1 MSCVYAQAIEKT
13 EMSQNSASFQN
24 AVKSPQKKDYP
35 NIDSYSN
42 EENSTTN
49 AQEKSFPVL
58 FSFLWVSLFL
68 LAIAVSLA
76 GQTIISYQPY
86 ALSEFNA
93 HSMLSVI
100 GTVQYILYVQLLQF
114 ILKSNAYRPD
124 MQLLSPPWQE
134 QRIYGGYLKRSA
146 YR

>member
-1 MSCVYAQAIEKT
+1 MEKT
-13 EMSQNSASFQN
+13 EMSQDSASCQD
-24 AVKSPQKKDYP
+24 AVKTPQKDSP
-35 NIDSYSN
+35 NIGSCSN

-49 AQEKSFPVL
+49 AQEESFPVL
-58 FSFLWVSLFL
+58 FSFIWAGLFL

-100 GTVQYILYVQLLQF
+100 GTVQYILYVHVL
-114 ILKSNAYRPD
+114 
-124 MQLLSPPWQE
+124 
-134 QRIYGGYLKRSA
+134 
-146 YR
+146 

>member
-13 EMSQNSASFQN
+13 EMSQNSASCQN
-24 AVKSPQKKDYP
+24 AVKSPQKDYP
-35 NIDSYSN
+35 NIDSRSN

-58 FSFLWVSLFL
+58 FSFLWASLFL

-100 GTVQYILYVQLLQF
+100 GTVQYILYVQLL
-114 ILKSNAYRPD
+114 
-124 MQLLSPPWQE
+124 
-134 QRIYGGYLKRSA
+134 
-146 YR
+146 